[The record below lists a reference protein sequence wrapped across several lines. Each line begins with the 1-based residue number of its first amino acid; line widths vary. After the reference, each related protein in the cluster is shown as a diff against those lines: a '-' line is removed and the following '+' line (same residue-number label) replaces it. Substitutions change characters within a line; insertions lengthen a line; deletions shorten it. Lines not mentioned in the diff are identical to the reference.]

1 MKVKLCPTLSDPM
14 DCSPPGSSIHGIF
27 QARVLEWGAIAF
39 SQPELLPHK
48 HSPPQ
53 TWVLALPGPFHLG
66 SRGCPGPRTRHLTPC
81 RCPCLL
87 GRVPTLTHRSCPGL
101 LSSLSSCPAYLLPL
115 GHRFTLVLG
124 GGLLASIQ
132 FSGAPFTPPEG
143 GPMCGLSN
151 VTFSGI
157 FRGPLGPPPSGP
169 TALDWAAS
177 CSSAVS
183 SSAEGQPWP
192 VTPMGSSDHR
202 PFRQSGVQGTE
213 LPCLHRGTRAKA
225 RSVALTSAPPG
236 ISGIPMIRP
245 HSRDE
250 SEALERG
257 QGVCADQPPP
267 RRD

>member
-39 SQPELLPHK
+39 SQPDLQPHK

-53 TWVLALPGPFHLG
+53 SWVPALPGPFRLG
-66 SRGCPGPRTRHLTPC
+66 SRGCPGSRTRHLTPR

-87 GRVPTLTHRSCPGL
+87 GCVPTLTHRSCPGL

-143 GPMCGLSN
+143 GPN

-157 FRGPLGPPPSGP
+157 FCGPLGPPPSGP
-169 TALDWAAS
+169 SALDWAAS

-183 SSAEGQPWP
+183 SSAEG
-192 VTPMGSSDHR
+192 
-202 PFRQSGVQGTE
+202 
-213 LPCLHRGTRAKA
+213 LPCK
-225 RSVALTSAPPG
+225 V
-236 ISGIPMIRP
+236 
-245 HSRDE
+245 
-250 SEALERG
+250 
-257 QGVCADQPPP
+257 
-267 RRD
+267 